1 MGAHINRPARALAP
15 SGEVEDVRTVLDG
28 IRRVVR
34 LLRVSA
40 RASEGLVGIS
50 GAQLFVL
57 QQLAE
62 GGPCSINA
70 LAERTFTHQSS
81 VSVVVRRLIERG
93 FVSRRPSEEDGRRVE
108 VSLTPEGRELLR
120 RAPPM
125 AQARLITG
133 LRKLEPARRA
143 ALAEGLA
150 ALVRELGLD
159 GEAAPLFFEDE
170 APSRRRQ
177 GKRRHEE
184 T

>member
-1 MGAHINRPARALAP
+1 MKPMSSSTASAASTP
-15 SGEVEDVRTVLDG
+15 EVRTALDA
-28 IRRVVR
+28 IRRIVQA
-34 LLRVSA
+34 LRNGS
-40 RASEGLVGIS
+40 RETERLVGLS
-50 GAQLFVL
+50 GAQLFAL
-57 QQLAE
+57 QQLAARP
-62 GGPCSINA
+62 GMSIND
-70 LAERTFTHQSS
+70 LAAATFTHQSS

-125 AQARLITG
+125 AQARLING

-159 GEAAPLFFEDE
+159 AEAAPLFFEDE

-177 GKRRHEE
+177 GKRNHEE